1 MKDSVL
7 VNVNVWQL
15 ARFCECLDV
24 YRSISAAYNIMPY
37 DMYMDSLTDAVREWK
52 DINEYTNFV
61 IDDVQ
66 EMLMRMGRVPH
77 MMDRYRNL
85 IIALESVKEV

>member
-24 YRSISAAYNIMPY
+24 YRSISAAYN
-37 DMYMDSLTDAVREWK
+37 
-52 DINEYTNFV
+52 
-61 IDDVQ
+61 
-66 EMLMRMGRVPH
+66 

-85 IIALESVKEV
+85 IIALDAAKEVW